1 MSDTNARTARSPVQD
16 TTQRPLALVVGELIS
31 DAQTLA
37 RKEVELA
44 KAEVSAEVKKLVQG
58 IVFILIAAVIGLF
71 ILAFLGVATA
81 KGIDNFI
88 GEGWAWLITTVIYGG
103 IAVTLGLLARSRIS
117 NASLAPTKAQASV
130 RETSDWVKTQLKR

>member
-1 MSDTNARTARSPVQD
+1 MSDTSTSAPQD
-16 TTQRPLALVVGELIS
+16 ATQRPLALVVGELIT

-58 IVFILIAAVIGLF
+58 IVSILIAAFVGIF
-71 ILAFLGVATA
+71 ILAFSGVTLA
-81 KGIDNFI
+81 KTIDNFVS
-88 GEGWAWLITTVIYGG
+88 EGWAWFLTTVIFGVL
-103 IAVTLGLLARSRIS
+103 AVLLGLFAKSRIS

-130 RETSDWVKTQLKR
+130 KETSDWVRTQVRRS